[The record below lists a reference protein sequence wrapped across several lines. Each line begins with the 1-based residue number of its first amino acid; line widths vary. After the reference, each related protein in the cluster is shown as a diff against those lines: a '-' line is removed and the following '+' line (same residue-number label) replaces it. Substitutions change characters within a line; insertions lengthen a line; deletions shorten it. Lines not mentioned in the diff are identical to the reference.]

1 MNSMPSFLIIEGFGS
16 ISYITPSPPSTHVK
30 LELIHS
36 ACILVTRDTFGGDCL
51 CAHALAGKPEQVNCS
66 SCSLS
71 LLLSS
76 FHLKGRDS
84 EELMVVVLTFP
95 VSCCRK
101 NGTSHL
107 FCKHPTPPYSR
118 HCSGLTLGMINI
130 NNMHVICSLVGNSKH
145 LKNELV
151 DK

>member
-1 MNSMPSFLIIEGFGS
+1 MPSSLITEGFGS
-16 ISYITPSPPSTHVK
+16 ISYITPSPSSTDVK

-36 ACILVTRDTFGGDCL
+36 ACILVTCNTFGGDSL
-51 CAHALAGKPEQVNCS
+51 CTHALAWKPEQVSCS
-66 SCSLS
+66 NRSLS
-71 LLLSS
+71 LLLSP

-84 EELMVVVLTFP
+84 KELMVVRLTFP

-107 FCKHPTPPYSR
+107 FCKHPTPPSSR
-118 HCSGLTLGMINI
+118 HCSGLTPGMINM
-130 NNMHVICSLVGNSKH
+130 NNMHFICSLVGNSRH